1 MVPTVTSQKKQLVQL
16 NDEQIGSKANDM
28 LWVVNAWPTT
38 AFYVGIPLTIVVVLL
53 IPTIESAGYS
63 LAVQWLGRGA
73 LTAGAQIQ
81 SLLGIE
87 SLQAMQHGPKTK
99 QNKKIL
105 KCHLLNI
112 YYVSGPLYTLFHPPN
127 VWSRRYYQHFIGEK
141 IQAWSWVIQM
151 VNSSARI

>member
-1 MVPTVTSQKKQLVQL
+1 MVPTVTSQKKQLVLVQL

-28 LWVVNAWPTT
+28 LWVVNAWPTA

-63 LAVQWLGRGA
+63 LAVQWLGLGA

-87 SLQAMQHGPKTK
+87 SLQAVQHGPKTK
-99 QNKKIL
+99 QKNPKMSFTE
-105 KCHLLNI
+105 HLLCLRALI
-112 YYVSGPLYTLFHPPN
+112 C
-127 VWSRRYYQHFIGEK
+127 I
-141 IQAWSWVIQM
+141 I
-151 VNSSARI
+151 SSS